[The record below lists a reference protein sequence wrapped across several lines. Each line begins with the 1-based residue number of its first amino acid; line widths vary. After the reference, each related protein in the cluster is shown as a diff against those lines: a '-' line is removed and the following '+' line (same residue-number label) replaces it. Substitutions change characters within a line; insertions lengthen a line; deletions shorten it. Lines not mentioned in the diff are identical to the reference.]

1 MATVAQLN
9 AMVDA
14 ARKYA
19 FNEIKEKV
27 PSFFQ
32 SEAEDYVSDT
42 ELLAAVKVLATAY
55 EKATTGL
62 A

>member
-14 ARKYA
+14 GRKEA
-19 FNEIKEKV
+19 FAEISQKV

-32 SEAEDYVSDT
+32 SEAEGFVTND
-42 ELLAAVKVLATAY
+42 ELLHAMKILAAAY
-55 EKATTGL
+55 EGAAKE
-62 A
+62 